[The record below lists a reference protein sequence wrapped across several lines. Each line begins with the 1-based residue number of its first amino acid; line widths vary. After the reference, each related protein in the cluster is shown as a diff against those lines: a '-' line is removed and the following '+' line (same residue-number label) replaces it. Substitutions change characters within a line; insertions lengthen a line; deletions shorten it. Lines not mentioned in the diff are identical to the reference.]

1 MSQSIGASAP
11 IVSISN
17 NTVVTTSMAVAEAF
31 GKSHKDILRAISG
44 LLAVLPDEHKRNF
57 APMLLDVEIGN
68 GAVRKSTSYEI
79 TRDGFSLLAM
89 GFTGRKAL
97 QFKLAYIDA
106 FNAMEA
112 QLHAG
117 NADAQREI
125 SLLRAAL
132 LDSNPVYG
140 QIAKYHAMG
149 LSTGEIGRLIGVHR
163 TTVGGL
169 LRKLHALGLVHYDRK
184 PGYFRRNLPS
194 VSGQL
199 ALEV

>member
-1 MSQSIGASAP
+1 MSQSIIGASAP

-17 NTVVTTSMAVAEAF
+17 NTVVTTSMAVADAF
-31 GKSHKDILRAISG
+31 GRRHDHVVRDIRNLLGILPKDHSPKFGEMI
-44 LLAVLPDEHKRNF
+44 F
-57 APMLLDVEIGN
+57 DVEVGK
-68 GAVRKSTSYEI
+68 GAVRKVAGFWMS
-79 TRDGFSLLAM
+79 RDGFALLAM

-97 QFKLAYIDA
+97 EFKLKYIDA

-112 QLHAG
+112 QLAAG
-117 NADAQREI
+117 GADAQREI

-140 QIAKYHAMG
+140 RIAQYHTMG
-149 LSTGEIGRLIGVHR
+149 LTPAEIGQLLGMHR

-184 PGYFRRNLPS
+184 PGYFRRSLP
-194 VSGQL
+194 GQL